1 MKRCVLTAK
10 SWSWKAER
18 MFARIIQRGTLVAV
32 ISLIVLVL
40 GGVAASRI
48 PVQMIPDL
56 EVRTVSVV
64 TRWAGATPQDV
75 EKDILIEQE
84 RHLRNLPNLQRMTS
98 TAGNGVAEI
107 ELEFPF
113 GVDVTQALI
122 EVNNALSRVSGY
134 PRNVDQPRIV
144 ASSFSANAF
153 MHFSLGP
160 LAGDPRNV
168 DVLLMQ
174 DFVED
179 RVRPRMESIA
189 GVSEVRVNGGLE
201 RQLQVLVDAE
211 ALAQRGLGLTDV
223 RDAIRARNQDIS
235 GGEVTA
241 GKRRYLLRT
250 VGRFQDPADLAGLV
264 LRREGD
270 SVLRLGEVAE
280 VRQGH
285 ARRSFVSRFNG
296 DPRLGLQVR
305 RQPGSNVI
313 EIKHAMLV
321 EVDAIN
327 RDTLNPAGMHLALNS
342 DDVRYV
348 EASIGNVWSNLAI
361 GGVFATLVMFAF
373 LRSARATLVGVIGI
387 PLCAV
392 VAFIALMVSGRTIN
406 VISLAGVAFAIGMTI
421 DNSIVVLEN
430 IERLRR
436 QGLNRFDAAA
446 QGVREVWPAV
456 LASTMTTV
464 LVFLPILFI
473 VEEAGQLYSDVAIA
487 ISGAILASMLVS
499 ITLIPTLCARVEF
512 GHREGTAGQFPRV
525 VQGLRW
531 MIQTPLRRAT
541 SMLATVAAS
550 VLILVL
556 LTPQAEYLPEGEEP
570 KTFAVMIPPPGYNLE
585 TMGEIA
591 VQVEAYF
598 LPHVGA
604 EPDAFLRGETDVPPI
619 RSINLGY
626 DANRLRIIS
635 ETVDPGHIEALMDA
649 ITAHYQSY
657 PGMRAFAA
665 RGSIISS
672 NDGGT
677 RSISLDISGPEL
689 RGLFEVAAAIERRAR
704 ELFEQPRI
712 QSQPSSLTLAQPLL
726 QVRPDWDRA
735 AELGLTTDAIGFSVA
750 ALTQGTYVDDFF
762 LDDDKIDIYLYGA
775 STAVPQLEQVPA
787 LLLRTPEGALL
798 PLGSIAEVEEL
809 VDTISIRRVNGRRTV
824 TLNIIPPEDVP
835 LEAGVERVRAS
846 LIGAMQ
852 ASGELPAEI
861 AVELS
866 GASDALERTR
876 AALSGNFVIALLI
889 VYLLLVAIFTHWGY
903 PLLIMTTIPIGVAG
917 GLVGLALMNWV
928 GGLLP
933 LIGLAPIA
941 QPFDMITML
950 GFLILMGTVV
960 NNPILIVD
968 QARRNLAGAGMSLLQ
983 AVGDA
988 IEARLRPIAM
998 TTFTTLCGIAPL
1010 VLIPGEG
1017 TELYRGV
1024 GAIVLFGLLGA
1035 AIVTLT
1041 FLPALLVWVLGR
1053 LKDRSAGQAQPQLV
1067 AVSPGSQP

>member
-1 MKRCVLTAK
+1 
-10 SWSWKAER
+10 
-18 MFARIIQRGTLVAV
+18 MFARIIGRGTLVAV
-32 ISLIVLVL
+32 ISLIVLIL
-40 GGVAASRI
+40 GIVAALRI

-56 EVRTVSVV
+56 EVRTVSVE
-64 TRWAGATPQDV
+64 TRWPGATPQDV
-75 EKDILIEQE
+75 EKDIVIEQE
-84 RHLRNLPNLQRMTS
+84 RYLRNLPNLQRMTS
-98 TAGNGVAEI
+98 TAGNGFAEI

-122 EVNNALSRVSGY
+122 EVNNALSRVSDY

-153 MHFSLGP
+153 MHFGLGP
-160 LAGDPRNV
+160 LDGDPRRV
-168 DVLLMQ
+168 DVRLMQ

-201 RQLQVLVDAE
+201 RQLQVLLDAE

-250 VGRFQDPADLAGLV
+250 VGRFQNPADLADLV
-264 LRREGD
+264 LRRDGD
-270 SVLRLGEVAE
+270 SVLRLGDVAE
-280 VRQGH
+280 VRQGN
-285 ARRSFVSRFNG
+285 ARPRFVSRFNG
-296 DPRLGLQVR
+296 DPRLALQVR

-313 EIKHAMLV
+313 EIKRAMLA
-321 EVDAIN
+321 EVAAIN
-327 RDTLNPAGMHLALNS
+327 ADVLHPAGMQLELNS

-348 EASIGNVWSNLAI
+348 EASIRNVWTNLAI
-361 GGVFATLVMFAF
+361 GSVFATLVMFAF

-392 VAFIALMVSGRTIN
+392 VAFISLMAAGRTIN

-430 IERLRR
+430 IERHRR
-436 QGLNRFDAAA
+436 RGLERIESAL

-487 ISGAILASMLVS
+487 ISGAILASMLVA
-499 ITLIPTLCARVEF
+499 ITLIPALCARIDF
-512 GHREGTAGQFPRV
+512 GQREGDAGQFPRLNHALR
-525 VQGLRW
+525 GLLA
-531 MIQTPLRRAT
+531 TPMRRAAV
-541 SMLATVAAS
+541 MLGTVVGAS
-550 VLILVL
+550 LIIAL
-556 LTPQAEYLPEGEEP
+556 LTPPAEYLPEGEEP
-570 KTFAVMIPPPGYNLE
+570 KTFASMNPPPGYNLE

-591 VQVEAYF
+591 RKVEAYF
-598 LPHVGA
+598 LPHIDA
-604 EPDAFLRGETDVPPI
+604 APAAFLRGDTPVPPI
-619 RSINLGY
+619 RYINLGY
-626 DANRLRIIS
+626 DPTRLRIIA
-635 ETVDPGHIEALMDA
+635 ETVDPVHIDALMEA
-649 ITAHYQSY
+649 ITVHYESY

-665 RGSIISS
+665 KGSIISS

-677 RSISLDISGPEL
+677 RSISLDISGPDL
-689 RGLFEVAAAIERRAR
+689 PAIFATARTVDRRAR
-704 ELFEQPRI
+704 ELFDRPRI
-712 QSQPSSLTLAQPLL
+712 QSQPSSLILAQPLV
-726 QVRPDWDRA
+726 QIRPRWDRA
-735 AELGLTTDAIGFSVA
+735 AELGLTTDAIGFSIA
-750 ALTQGTYVDDFF
+750 ALNEGAYVDDFF
-762 LDDDKIDIYLYGA
+762 LGDDKIDIYLYGTD
-775 STAVPQLEQVPA
+775 TAEPRLEQLPG
-787 LLLRTPEGALL
+787 LLLRTPGGATL
-798 PLGSIAEVEEL
+798 PLAAIADIEEL
-809 VDTISIRRVNGRRTV
+809 ADTISIRRVDGRRTV
-824 TLNIIPPEDVP
+824 TLDIIPPEEVA
-835 LEAGVERVRAS
+835 LETGVERVRRD

-852 ASGELPAEI
+852 ASGELRGDI
-861 AVELS
+861 VIDIS
-866 GASDALERTR
+866 GASDQLERTR
-876 AALSGNFVIALLI
+876 AALTGNFLIALVI

-903 PLLIMTTIPIGVAG
+903 PLLIMTTIPLGVAG
-917 GLVGLALMNWV
+917 GLVGLALMN
-928 GGLLP
+928 GFGALLP
-933 LIGLAPIA
+933 LVGLAPIT

-968 QARRNLAGAGMSLLQ
+968 QARRNLEHEHMPLLQ
-983 AVGDA
+983 AVTAA

-998 TTFTTLCGIAPL
+998 TTLTTLCGIAPL

-1024 GAIVLFGLLGA
+1024 GVIVLFGLMGA
-1035 AIVTLT
+1035 SLVTLT
-1041 FLPALLVWVLGR
+1041 FLPAMLVFMLGIAR
-1053 LKDRSAGQAQPQLV
+1053 RFGAGKVQP
-1067 AVSPGSQP
+1067 ASSES

>member
-1 MKRCVLTAK
+1 
-10 SWSWKAER
+10 
-18 MFARIIQRGTLVAV
+18 MFAYIIRHGTLVAV
-32 ISLIVLVL
+32 VALIVLVL
-40 GGVAASRI
+40 GVVTALRI

-56 EVRTVSVV
+56 EVRTVSVE
-64 TRWAGATPQDV
+64 TRWPGATPQDV

-84 RHLRNLPNLQRMTS
+84 RYLRNLPNLQRMTA
-98 TAGNGVAEI
+98 TAGNGAAEI

-113 GVDVTQALI
+113 GVDLTQSLI

-153 MHFSLGP
+153 MHFGLGP
-160 LAGDPRNV
+160 LEGDARRV
-168 DVLLMQ
+168 DVRLMQ
-174 DFVED
+174 DFAED
-179 RVRPRMESIA
+179 RVRPRMESVA
-189 GVSEVRVNGGLE
+189 GVSEVRVSGGLE

-211 ALAQRGLGLTDV
+211 ALAQRGLTLTDM
-223 RDAIRARNQDIS
+223 RDVIQARNQDIS

-250 VGRFQDPADLAGLV
+250 VGRFQTPAELADLV
-264 LRREGD
+264 LRRDGD
-270 SVLRLGEVAE
+270 SVVRLGDVAE

-285 ARRSFVSRFNG
+285 ARPSFVSRQNG
-296 DPRLGLQVR
+296 DPRLALQVR
-305 RQPGSNVI
+305 RQAGSNVI
-313 EIKHAMLV
+313 DIKRAMLAEV
-321 EVDAIN
+321 EAIN
-327 RDTLNPAGMHLALNS
+327 AEVLNPAGMHLALNS

-348 EASIGNVWSNLAI
+348 EASIRNVWTNLAL

-373 LRSARATLVGVIGI
+373 LRSGRATVVGVIGI

-392 VAFIALMVSGRTIN
+392 AAFIALMLSGRTIN
-406 VISLAGVAFAIGMTI
+406 VISLAGVAFALGMTI

-430 IERLRR
+430 IERYRR
-436 QGLNRFDAAA
+436 RGLDRIESAL

-487 ISGAILASMLVS
+487 ISGAILASMLVA

-512 GHREGTAGQFPRV
+512 GHRSGDAGQFPRLNRA
-525 VQGLRW
+525 LRW
-531 MIQTPLRRAT
+531 LLDTSVRRNT
-541 SMLATVAAS
+541 VMLGTVAGAG
-550 VLILVL
+550 LIIAL
-556 LTPQAEYLPEGEEP
+556 LTPPAEYLPEGEEP
-570 KTFAVMIPPPGYNLE
+570 KTFAVMNAPPGYNLE

-591 VQVEAYF
+591 RQVEAYL

-604 EPDAFLRGETDVPPI
+604 QPDAFLRGETSVPPV
-619 RSINLGY
+619 RYINLGY
-626 DANRLRIIS
+626 DPTRLRIIS
-635 ETVDPGHIEALMDA
+635 ETIDPAHIDALMDA
-649 ITAHYQSY
+649 LTAHYESY

-677 RSISLDISGPEL
+677 RSISLDVSGPDLPSIFETA
-689 RGLFEVAAAIERRAR
+689 RGIERRAR
-704 ELFEQPRI
+704 DLFDGPRI
-712 QSQPSSLTLAQPLL
+712 QSQPSSLTLAQPLV
-726 QVRPDWDRA
+726 QIRPDWDRA
-735 AELGLTTDAIGFSVA
+735 AELRLSTDAIGFSVA
-750 ALTQGTYVDDFF
+750 ALTQGAYVDDFF
-762 LDDDKIDIYLYGA
+762 LGDDKIDIYLYGA
-775 STAVPQLEQVPA
+775 DAAEPQLAQVPG
-787 LLLRTPEGALL
+787 LLLRTPAGATL
-798 PLGSIAEVEEL
+798 PLSALADIEEL
-809 VDTISIRRVNGRRTV
+809 ADTISIRRVNGRRTV
-824 TLNIIPPEDVP
+824 TLNIIPPEDVA
-835 LEAGVERVRAS
+835 LETGVARVRQD

-852 ASGELPAEI
+852 AAGELGSNISI
-861 AVELS
+861 ALS

-876 AALSGNFVIALLI
+876 AALSGNFIIALVI

-903 PLLIMTTIPIGVAG
+903 PLLIMTTIPLGVAG
-917 GLVGLALMNWV
+917 GIVGLALMN
-928 GGLLP
+928 GIGALLP
-933 LIGLAPIA
+933 AVGLAPIS

-968 QARRNLAGAGMSLLQ
+968 QARRNLEHGQNSLRGAV
-983 AVGDA
+983 AAA

-998 TTFTTLCGIAPL
+998 TTLTTLCGIAPL

-1035 AIVTLT
+1035 AVVTLT
-1041 FLPALLVWVLGR
+1041 FLPALLVLVLGLVRR
-1053 LKDRSAGQAQPQLV
+1053 LGVGGGASEQAT
-1067 AVSPGSQP
+1067 AR